1 MKVSDYVVAFLVQ
14 NNIDKVFGYVGGNNA
29 HIFDSIDRHESME
42 IVNARHEQG
51 AGFAAEGYARVTGKT
66 GVATAT
72 SGPGGTN
79 LVTPIAS
86 CFLDSV
92 PAMFIIGDINSF
104 ERDKTRGVRQ
114 IGFQDIDIASIVK
127 PITKHA
133 VFIDDIHN
141 LRYELE
147 KAYYLSQE
155 GRKGPVLISLPVN
168 FQFQKNYD
176 PQQEKS
182 FYDSDEYKMLKPVE
196 KINMQDVDNVAAWIN
211 QAKRPVILV
220 GNGVRLADADSE
232 LDQFLM
238 KSNIPVVHSLM
249 GKDIV
254 KSSYKYAL
262 GFIGRW
268 GNRYGNLTLANA
280 DLIIALG
287 SRLDTLQTGRNTK
300 DFAKNAKVVQIDI
313 DEHELG
319 MRIPI
324 DLPILGDVKAFL
336 KALNTKNIKTD
347 IGPWLLK
354 TLDYKRRYPHQYE
367 IDKTDKAGNQIAAL
381 ISKYSKK
388 DDIFTVDV
396 GEHQMLAA
404 QALEVKEGQR
414 VLFTGGLGS
423 MGFSLPAA
431 IGASLGTGNRAV
443 VIVGDGGFQ
452 MNIQELEVIRSRNLP
467 IKIFIFNN
475 ASLYM
480 VSGMQN
486 EFLEGRNIGTKQDY
500 SAPDFK
506 KVGEAYGIKSHQV
519 TDLHKIEDVIR
530 SSMQNDE
537 CEIIEILLPGE
548 AMTVTPTLDYS
559 RPYEDMSPYL
569 DRQELEE
576 QMVII
581 EQIIIV
587 EQKGE

>member
-29 HIFDSIDRHESME
+29 HIFDSVDRHESME

-51 AGFAAEGYARVTGKT
+51 AGFAAEGYARATGKT

-79 LVTPIAS
+79 LITPIAS

-92 PAMFIIGDINSF
+92 PTMFIIGDINSF

-168 FQFQKNYD
+168 FQYQNNYD
-176 PQQEKS
+176 PQQERS
-182 FYDSDEYKMLKPVE
+182 FYDSNEYKMLQPKE
-196 KINMQDVDNVAAWIN
+196 KINRQDVDKVATWIN
-211 QAKRPVILV
+211 QAKRPVILI
-220 GNGVRLADADSE
+220 GNGVRLADADKELEQLLIKSE
-232 LDQFLM
+232 
-238 KSNIPVVHSLM
+238 IPVVHSLM

-254 KSSYKYAL
+254 KSSYRYDL

-300 DFAKNAKVVQIDI
+300 EFAKNAKVVQIDL
-313 DEHELG
+313 DKHELG
-319 MRIPI
+319 MRIPV
-324 DLPILGDVKAFL
+324 DLPILGDVKVFL
-336 KALNTKNIKTD
+336 KALNTENIKTN
-347 IGPWLLK
+347 IEEWHSK
-354 TLDYKRRYPHQYE
+354 VLDYKQRYPHQYE
-367 IDKTDKAGNQIAAL
+367 IDKTDKAGNQIVAL

-452 MNIQELEVIRSRNLP
+452 MNIQELEVIHSRNLP

-486 EFLEGRNIGTKQDY
+486 EFLEGRHIGTKEDY
-500 SAPDFK
+500 SAPDFT
-506 KVGEAYGIKSHQV
+506 KVGEAYGIKSRQV
-519 TDLHKIEDVIR
+519 TDLHGIEDLIK

-537 CEIIEILLPGE
+537 CEIIEILLEGE

-559 RPYEDMSPYL
+559 RPYEDMSPHL

-581 EQIIIV
+581 EQMIIV
-587 EQKGE
+587 E

>member
-29 HIFDSIDRHESME
+29 HIFDSVNRHESME

-51 AGFAAEGYARVTGKT
+51 AGFAAEGYARATGKT

-79 LVTPIAS
+79 LITPIAS

-92 PAMFIIGDINSF
+92 PTMFIIGDINSF

-168 FQFQKNYD
+168 FQYQNNYD

-182 FYDSDEYKMLKPVE
+182 FYDSNEYKMLQPKE
-196 KINMQDVDNVAAWIN
+196 KINMHDVDKVATWIN
-211 QAKRPVILV
+211 LAQRPVILV
-220 GNGVRLADADSE
+220 GNGVRLADADSD
-232 LDQFLM
+232 LKQLLI
-238 KSNIPVVHSLM
+238 KSEIPVVHSLM

-254 KSSYKYAL
+254 KSSYKYDL

-300 DFAKNAKVVQIDI
+300 EFAKNAKVVQIDL
-313 DEHELG
+313 DKHELG
-319 MRIPI
+319 MRIPV

-336 KALNTKNIKTD
+336 QALNTKNIKTD
-347 IGPWLLK
+347 IEAWHLK
-354 TLDYKRRYPHQYE
+354 VLDYKQRYPHQYE
-367 IDKTDKAGNQIAAL
+367 IDKTDKAGNQIVAL

-388 DDIFTVDV
+388 DDVFTVDV

-423 MGFSLPAA
+423 MGFALPAA

-452 MNIQELEVIRSRNLP
+452 MNIQELEVIHSRNLP

-486 EFLEGRNIGTKQDY
+486 EFLEGRNIGTKEDY
-500 SAPDFK
+500 SAPDFQ

-519 TDLHKIEDVIR
+519 TDLHGIEDVIR
-530 SSMQNDE
+530 SSMQNDD
-537 CEIIEILLPGE
+537 CEIIEILLQGE

-559 RPYEDMSPYL
+559 RPYEDMSPHL

-587 EQKGE
+587 E